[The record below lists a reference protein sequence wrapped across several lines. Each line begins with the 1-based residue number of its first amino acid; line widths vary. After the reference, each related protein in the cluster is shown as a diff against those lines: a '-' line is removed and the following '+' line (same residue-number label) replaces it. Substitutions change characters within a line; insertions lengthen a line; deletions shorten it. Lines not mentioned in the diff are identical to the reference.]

1 MRRLDRHIGSTV
13 FLAIVAVLGV
23 ISALALLFAFIDEL
37 NDVEGA
43 YTLWDAAS
51 YVGFTAP
58 QRIYEMLPMAAL
70 IGCLVGL
77 GALASNSELTVMR
90 AAGVSIRRIVW
101 AVMKPMLVLMVLGV
115 LVGEYLAPWASSAG
129 EANRSLVQSVGKA
142 QSSKRGLWHRQGSE
156 YIHVNTVQPGGKL
169 IGVTR
174 YVIDDEQRLLQSSFA
189 REGLY
194 QNDHWLLED
203 IVYTDLQARSS
214 SVRQAQSE
222 RWDVE
227 ITPDLLNTVVM
238 DPDTL
243 PISGLWQYANY
254 LGEQGLNASRYWLA
268 FWVKVLQPLVTAAL
282 VLLAISFVFGPLRSV
297 TLGQR
302 VFTGVLVGFIF
313 RIAQDLLGPASVVFG
328 FAPILAV
335 VLPALICA
343 GLGFWL
349 LRRAG

>member
-169 IGVTR
+169 IGV
-174 YVIDDEQRLLQSSFA
+174 
-189 REGLY
+189 
-194 QNDHWLLED
+194 
-203 IVYTDLQARSS
+203 
-214 SVRQAQSE
+214 
-222 RWDVE
+222 
-227 ITPDLLNTVVM
+227 
-238 DPDTL
+238 
-243 PISGLWQYANY
+243 
-254 LGEQGLNASRYWLA
+254 
-268 FWVKVLQPLVTAAL
+268 
-282 VLLAISFVFGPLRSV
+282 
-297 TLGQR
+297 
-302 VFTGVLVGFIF
+302 
-313 RIAQDLLGPASVVFG
+313 
-328 FAPILAV
+328 
-335 VLPALICA
+335 
-343 GLGFWL
+343 
-349 LRRAG
+349 